1 MTTASSKLYGAKT
14 DADYRQA
21 QTSLYSVRQVVAR
34 RTNDI
39 TRAKALEFEEKEFA
53 KLCGELGLNAGEA
66 LAFGS
71 RLQDLQSNR
80 ARLGSNAESPRTQLT
95 DRDRERLITRFGERV
110 EPVMQ
115 ATAKRFAEILKDKPN
130 LANAIR
136 EANAVVDG
144 DCVLMVAEAVDR
156 AAPEQK

>member
-1 MTTASSKLYGAKT
+1 M
-14 DADYRQA
+14 
-21 QTSLYSVRQVVAR
+21 
-34 RTNDI
+34 
-39 TRAKALEFEEKEFA
+39 
-53 KLCGELGLNAGEA
+53 
-66 LAFGS
+66 
-71 RLQDLQSNR
+71 
-80 ARLGSNAESPRTQLT
+80 T
-95 DRDRERLITRFGERV
+95 DRDRERLITSFGERV

>member
-14 DADYRQA
+14 EADYRQA

-39 TRAKALEFEEKEFA
+39 TRAKALEFEEKEFG

-71 RLQDLQSNR
+71 RLQDLQSDR
-80 ARLGSNAESPRTQLT
+80 ARLGRM
-95 DRDRERLITRFGERV
+95 R
-110 EPVMQ
+110 
-115 ATAKRFAEILKDKPN
+115 
-130 LANAIR
+130 
-136 EANAVVDG
+136 
-144 DCVLMVAEAVDR
+144 R
-156 AAPEQK
+156 ARAPS